1 MSRKMPSAMF
11 GIMAAALLGMG
22 PSMSRAST
30 GLDQYSEA
38 IDDQKK
44 RCSMPTGYPVDA
56 GSGRRRRKKNTPSK
70 RQRSLALKA

>member
-1 MSRKMPSAMF
+1 MGRLRVHT
-11 GIMAAALLGMG
+11 GLMAAMLYGMAA
-22 PSMSRAST
+22 SMPRSLT

-44 RCSMPTGYPVDA
+44 RRSMPTGYPVDA
-56 GSGRRRRKKNTPSK
+56 GSGRLRRKKNTPSK